1 MNKLKLNLK
10 RFPKSSIAYVMFWFT
25 MVTMYVV
32 GFIFLSFSAKGQN
45 FDNYKKIVVTQSD
58 MMDGIFW
65 SIGNCALDTV
75 IFNGTTTLDQIV
87 FLPKQYRV
95 LMRDFNGDAW
105 GGSVMH
111 IINYPDLDSAFT
123 LDYYNSTASVVVHD
137 CGCTDSTYFEQ
148 NLEAFGLSIEEL
160 SNKPFI
166 PITYYDILGRV
177 VTPTKGMYIASDGI
191 TRKKIYFNGRE
202 Y

>member
-10 RFPKSSIAYVMFWFT
+10 RFHKSSVALIMFWFL
-25 MVTMYVV
+25 MIAMYIV
-32 GFIFLSFSAKGQN
+32 GFIFLSFSAEGQN
-45 FDNYKKIVVTQSD
+45 FDNYKKIIVTESD

-95 LMRDFNGDAW
+95 LMRDFNGNAW
-105 GGSVMH
+105 GGSVLH
-111 IINYPDLDSAFT
+111 IINYPDLDSALT
-123 LDYYNSTASVVVHD
+123 LDYYTPTASVVVHD

-148 NLEAFGLSIEEL
+148 NLEAFEL
-160 SNKPFI
+160 SVRELNSTSFTPT
-166 PITYYDILGRV
+166 TYYDMLGRV
-177 VTPTKGMYIASDGI
+177 VKPTKGMYIASDGI
-191 TRKKIYFNGRE
+191 LRKKIYIDE
-202 Y
+202 IK

>member
-10 RFPKSSIAYVMFWFT
+10 RFHKSSIALIMFWFL
-25 MVTMYVV
+25 MVAMYIV
-32 GFIFLSFSAKGQN
+32 GFIFLSFSSTAQN
-45 FDNYKKIVVTQSD
+45 FDNYKKIIVTESD

-111 IINYPDLDSAFT
+111 IINYPDLDSALT

-148 NLEAFGLSIEEL
+148 NLEAFEL
-160 SNKPFI
+160 SVRELNSTSFTPT
-166 PITYYDILGRV
+166 TYYDMLGRV
-177 VTPTKGMYIASDGI
+177 VKPTKGMYIASDGI
-191 TRKKIYFNGRE
+191 LRKKIYIDE
-202 Y
+202 IK

>member
-1 MNKLKLNLK
+1 MSKPNKLH
-10 RFPKSSIAYVMFWFT
+10 KSTLAITLFWVAMIFL
-25 MVTMYVV
+25 YIV
-32 GFIFLSFSAKGQN
+32 GFIFLSAKVEAQN
-45 FDNYKKIVVTQSD
+45 FDNYKKIIVTESD

-87 FLPKQYRV
+87 YLPKQYRV

-105 GGSVMH
+105 GGSVLH
-111 IINYPDLDSAFT
+111 IINYPDLDSALT
-123 LDYYNSTASVVVHD
+123 LDYYNPTASVVVHD

-148 NLEAFGLSIEEL
+148 NLESYELSIQETN
-160 SNKPFI
+160 NKSFTP
-166 PITYYDILGRV
+166 TLYYDILGRV
-177 VTPTKGMYIASDGI
+177 VEPTKGIYIASDGI

>member
-10 RFPKSSIAYVMFWFT
+10 RFHKSSVALIMFWFL
-25 MVTMYVV
+25 MVAMYIV
-32 GFIFLSFSAKGQN
+32 GFIFLSFSSTAQD

-105 GGSVMH
+105 GGSVLH
-111 IINYPDLDSAFT
+111 IINYPDLDSALT
-123 LDYYNSTASVVVHD
+123 LDYYNPTASVVVHD

-148 NLEAFGLSIEEL
+148 NLEAFELSIQETNTK
-160 SNKPFI
+160 SF
-166 PITYYDILGRV
+166 
-177 VTPTKGMYIASDGI
+177 TPTLY
-191 TRKKIYFNGRE
+191 
-202 Y
+202 

>member
-10 RFPKSSIAYVMFWFT
+10 KFPKSSIAYVMFWFT

-45 FDNYKKIVVTQSD
+45 FDNYKKIIVTESD

-87 FLPKQYRV
+87 YLPKQYRV

-105 GGSVMH
+105 GGSVLH
-111 IINYPDLDSAFT
+111 IINYPDLDSALT
-123 LDYYNSTASVVVHD
+123 LDYYNPTASVVVHD

-148 NLEAFGLSIEEL
+148 NLEAFELSIQETN
-160 SNKPFI
+160 NKSFTP
-166 PITYYDILGRV
+166 TLYYDILGRV
-177 VTPTKGMYIASDGI
+177 VEPTKGFYIASDGI

>member
-10 RFPKSSIAYVMFWFT
+10 RFHKSSIALIMFWFL
-25 MVTMYVV
+25 MVAMYIV
-32 GFIFLSFSAKGQN
+32 GFIFLSFSSTAQN

-111 IINYPDLDSAFT
+111 IINYPDLDSALT

-148 NLEAFGLSIEEL
+148 NLEAFEL
-160 SNKPFI
+160 SVRELNSTSFTPT
-166 PITYYDILGRV
+166 TYYDMLGRV
-177 VTPTKGMYIASDGI
+177 VKPTKGMYIASDGI
-191 TRKKIYFNGRE
+191 LRKKIYIDE
-202 Y
+202 IK